1 MPVTEDEVRET
12 LINLNDCSP
21 GYDNIDSK
29 LLVSVQPHIVK
40 PLTYIFNLS
49 LEKGTVPSELKVA
62 KIIPIYKD
70 DDPAVF
76 NHYRPISILPVISKV
91 LEKLVYQKL
100 VKHLD
105 ENNIIYTHQYGF
117 RKKHS
122 THMALTHLIN
132 EIYTAKDKKGNYC
145 WHIFGLIKGI

>member
-1 MPVTEDEVRET
+1 MNSPINNHFHFLPVTEDEVRET

-29 LLVSVQPHIVK
+29 LLVSVQQHIVK
-40 PLTYIFNLS
+40 PLTYIFNLL
-49 LEKGTVPSELKVA
+49 LEKGIVPSELKVA

-91 LEKLVYQKL
+91 LEKLICISFFYMLCISKTGQ
-100 VKHLD
+100 
-105 ENNIIYTHQYGF
+105 TP
-117 RKKHS
+117 
-122 THMALTHLIN
+122 
-132 EIYTAKDKKGNYC
+132 
-145 WHIFGLIKGI
+145 